1 MTVREGALDL
11 EVLVKIDQ
19 PPAGEHRADHVDDLD
34 REVREVP
41 EVLVPD
47 LPALAV
53 GAAQQVGRVHHSVLT
68 FCIDYGYVS
77 RTSTFRHS
85 NNITPLSDRS
95 PVITLAT
102 PNRRKEGPT
111 PINTGDRASDPQ
123 KLPAKGVVGQT
134 MAHQSVEAT
143 IGTPVD
149 TAARAV
155 ARSPWPPCA
164 HSPMTPI
171 GAMNTG
177 TRRSWP

>member
-1 MTVREGALDL
+1 MAANSSGSLTSPSDSSSASV
-11 EVLVKIDQ
+11 VC
-19 PPAGEHRADHVDDLD
+19 EHRADHVDDLD

-68 FCIDYGYVS
+68 FCIDCGYVS

-85 NNITPLSDRS
+85 NTITPLSDRS

-102 PNRRKEGPT
+102 PNQRKEGPT

-123 KLPAKGVVGQT
+123 KLPSRST
-134 MAHQSVEAT
+134 LSREASS
-143 IGTPVD
+143 GP
-149 TAARAV
+149 AAA
-155 ARSPWPPCA
+155 
-164 HSPMTPI
+164 T
-171 GAMNTG
+171 TG
-177 TRRSWP
+177 GRGCTT

>member
-123 KLPAKGVVGQT
+123 KLPA
-134 MAHQSVEAT
+134 
-143 IGTPVD
+143 
-149 TAARAV
+149 R
-155 ARSPWPPCA
+155 
-164 HSPMTPI
+164 
-171 GAMNTG
+171 
-177 TRRSWP
+177 RRSCRHRSRRRMAECGARRSGAFLRGARRSRLPAGRRAQSCRVCRLVSGPAV

>member
-77 RTSTFRHS
+77 RNSTFRHS

-123 KLPAKGVVGQT
+123 KLPFRGRVGER
-134 MAHQSVEAT
+134 S
-143 IGTPVD
+143 PVRRRR
-149 TAARAV
+149 AARCT
-155 ARSPWPPCA
+155 ARW
-164 HSPMTPI
+164 
-171 GAMNTG
+171 
-177 TRRSWP
+177 W